1 MPEISRFYGISI
13 YLYPREHPPAH
24 FHAFYGD
31 GEAVFEIAT
40 LRIIAGDI
48 PNRARALV
56 LDWATEHQGE
66 LALRGIDS
74 ARDET
79 LAKLPRWNNLLEF
92 LAS

>member
-66 LALRGIDS
+66 LAAAWDRLRAGRNPGKI
-74 ARDET
+74 A
-79 LAKLPRWNNLLEF
+79 PLE
-92 LAS
+92 